1 MVEMAETVDAPFG
14 IRSLSGSASFVRF
27 LKSAPLDSK
36 SQYVGLFLG
45 KALFSHLLISLTRML
60 ISENS
65 SDIAM
70 GRRPESKSEELIEIS
85 IFVGE
90 IISIQVEIARRLG
103 VHIFGF

>member
-1 MVEMAETVDAPFG
+1 MAHLRRSIDASN
-14 IRSLSGSASFVRF
+14 RR
-27 LKSAPLDSK
+27 DSK

>member
-1 MVEMAETVDAPFG
+1 
-14 IRSLSGSASFVRF
+14 
-27 LKSAPLDSK
+27 
-36 SQYVGLFLG
+36 
-45 KALFSHLLISLTRML
+45 ML